1 MTKEIAQEL
10 AKKLAE
16 GNYNI
21 YLTPAGRQAITQ
33 LLNSKGNEQHV

>member
-21 YLTPAGRQAITQ
+21 YLTPEGRHAIIQ
-33 LLNSKGNEQHV
+33 LLNDKGSTQNV

>member
-21 YLTPAGRQAITQ
+21 YLTPAGRQAIIRLFSSQ
-33 LLNSKGNEQHV
+33 GNEQYV

>member
-1 MTKEIAQEL
+1 MTKEIAQVL

-21 YLTPAGRQAITQ
+21 YLTPAGRQAMIQ
-33 LLNSKGNEQHV
+33 LLNDKGEERNV